1 MKMIEGSALVGF
13 SAALRFLLSFITSEN
28 LIRESSS
35 AFSSKLLNMPITM
48 RFFAFV
54 CSNSLKNGKSCFA
67 WNDAIAILAEEL
79 YPGQGADITVKWRD
93 KQIEYTRLITQSDPH
108 NTAGSQYF
116 RPFWELTRLSLEY
129 TLDRLKL
136 ERGAG
141 QVKKLM
147 QQYAHLSPFPE
158 NLDVLQQIKSMGLTT
173 AILSNGSVDMLAS
186 AVKSAGM
193 ASVLDHVISVD
204 PIRLFKT
211 SPESYGLVQQTIPVK
226 KDEVLFVSSNA
237 WDALGAT
244 WFGFTTHWV
253 NRQGL
258 PFEALTP
265 MPHFSGSDLNSV
277 LSSLE
282 H

>member
-1 MKMIEGSALVGF
+1 MKIKAVVF
-13 SAALRFLLSFITSEN
+13 
-28 LIRESSS
+28 
-35 AFSSKLLNMPITM
+35 
-48 RFFAFV
+48 
-54 CSNSLKNGKSCFA
+54 
-67 WNDAIAILAEEL
+67 DAYGTLFDVYSIQVLAEEF
-79 YPGQGADITVKWRD
+79 YPGKGADIAVKWRD

-108 NTAGSQYF
+108 NASGSQYF

-136 ERGAG
+136 DRASG
-141 QVKKLM
+141 QVEKLM
-147 QQYAHLSPFPE
+147 QQYAHLKPFVE
-158 NLDVLQQIKSMGLTT
+158 NLAVLQKIKAMGLTT
-173 AILSNGSVDMLAS
+173 AILSNGSLDMLIS

-193 ASVLDHVISVD
+193 TDVVDHLISVD

-211 SPESYGLVQQTIPVK
+211 SPESYGLVQRTIPVNK
-226 KDEVLFVSSNA
+226 EEVLFVSSNG

-244 WFGFTTHWV
+244 WFGFKTHWV

-265 MPHFSGSDLNSV
+265 QPHFSGSDLNSV
-277 LSSLE
+277 LLSL

>member
-1 MKMIEGSALVGF
+1 MTIKAVVFDAYGTLFDVYSIQVLAD
-13 SAALRFLLSFITSEN
+13 
-28 LIRESSS
+28 
-35 AFSSKLLNMPITM
+35 AF
-48 RFFAFV
+48 
-54 CSNSLKNGKSCFA
+54 
-67 WNDAIAILAEEL
+67 
-79 YPGQGADITVKWRD
+79 YPGQGADIAVKWRD

-108 NTAGSQYF
+108 SAEGSQYF

-136 ERGAG
+136 DRASG
-141 QVKKLM
+141 QVEKLM
-147 QQYAHLSPFPE
+147 QQYAHLTPFTE
-158 NLDVLQQIKSMGLTT
+158 NLAVLQKIKAMGITT
-173 AILSNGSVDMLAS
+173 AILSNGSVDMLTS
-186 AVKSAGM
+186 AIQSAGM
-193 ASVLDHVISVD
+193 EDVLDHVISVD

-211 SPESYGLVQQTIPVK
+211 SPESYGLVQKTIAVN

-265 MPHFSGSDLNSV
+265 QPHFSGPDLNSV
-277 LSSLE
+277 LRSLG

>member
-1 MKMIEGSALVGF
+1 MTLKAVVFDAYGTLFDVYSIQAL
-13 SAALRFLLSFITSEN
+13 ADT
-28 LIRESSS
+28 
-35 AFSSKLLNMPITM
+35 
-48 RFFAFV
+48 
-54 CSNSLKNGKSCFA
+54 
-67 WNDAIAILAEEL
+67 L
-79 YPGQGADITVKWRD
+79 YPGQGADISVKWRD

-108 NTAGSQYF
+108 NPAGSRYF
-116 RPFWELTRLSLEY
+116 QPFWALTRVSLEY

-136 ERGAG
+136 DRQAG
-141 QVKKLM
+141 QVEKLM

-158 NLDVLQQIKSMGLTT
+158 NLAVLQKIKAMGLTT

-186 AVKSAGM
+186 AVTSAGM
-193 ASVLDHVISVD
+193 HGALDHLISVD

-211 SPESYGLVQQTIPVK
+211 SPESYAMVLQSIPVN

-258 PFEALTP
+258 PFEALMP
-265 MPHFSGSDLNSV
+265 RPHFSGADLSSV
-277 LSSLE
+277 LVSLSS
-282 H
+282 

>member
-1 MKMIEGSALVGF
+1 MTIKAVVF
-13 SAALRFLLSFITSEN
+13 
-28 LIRESSS
+28 
-35 AFSSKLLNMPITM
+35 
-48 RFFAFV
+48 
-54 CSNSLKNGKSCFA
+54 
-67 WNDAIAILAEEL
+67 DAYGTLFDVYSIQVLADSL
-79 YPGQGADITVKWRD
+79 YPGQGYDIAVKWRD

-108 NTAGSQYF
+108 GASGSQYF

-136 ERGAG
+136 TRTSG
-141 QVKKLM
+141 QVEKLM
-147 QQYAHLSPFPE
+147 QQYAHLTPFAE
-158 NLDVLQQIKSMGLTT
+158 NLAVLQKIKALGLTT
-173 AILSNGSVDMLAS
+173 AILSNGSVDMLTT

-193 ASVLDHVISVD
+193 DGVLDHVISVD

-211 SPESYGLVQQTIPVK
+211 SPESYGLVQQTIPVN

-244 WFGFTTHWV
+244 WFGFTTHWI

-265 MPHFSGSDLNSV
+265 RPHFFGSDLNSV
-277 LSSLE
+277 LMSLGQ
-282 H
+282 

>member
-1 MKMIEGSALVGF
+1 MAIKAVVF
-13 SAALRFLLSFITSEN
+13 
-28 LIRESSS
+28 
-35 AFSSKLLNMPITM
+35 
-48 RFFAFV
+48 
-54 CSNSLKNGKSCFA
+54 
-67 WNDAIAILAEEL
+67 DAYGTLFDVYSIQALAEDL
-79 YPGQGADITVKWRD
+79 YPGKGADIAVKWRD

-108 NTAGSQYF
+108 SASGSQYF
-116 RPFWELTRLSLEY
+116 RPFWELTRLSLAY

-136 ERGAG
+136 NREAG
-141 QVKKLM
+141 QVEKLM
-147 QQYAHLSPFPE
+147 QQYAHLTPFPE
-158 NLDVLQQIKSMGLTT
+158 NLAVLQKIKALGLTT
-173 AILSNGSVDMLAS
+173 AILSNGSLDMLTS

-193 ASVLDHVISVD
+193 EDVLDHVISVD

-211 SPESYGLVQQTIPVK
+211 SPESYGLVQQKIPIN

-265 MPHFSGSDLNSV
+265 HPHYFGPNLTSVLNS
-277 LSSLE
+277 LGHADLTD
-282 H
+282 